1 MQVKELKSKGLVK
14 EFEVVVLSADLE
26 KAIDKEL
33 HKIANKVKI
42 DGFRPGKAPMDVVRK
57 RFEDQIIGD
66 ALQEAVAAS
75 VNSLVDEQ
83 KMKLALQPKIK
94 LDKFER
100 GKDITYQVELE
111 AMPEIKPVDFATL
124 KLQKL
129 KAEPTDEA
137 VAETL
142 KQIAETHKVSQK
154 IADDRAARLGDIVT
168 INFDGTVDGVAHK
181 GMKADNYELELGS
194 KSFIDTFEDQIVG
207 LKVGAK
213 KDVKVKFPENYG
225 AKELAGKDAVFAIEL
240 KQIGQKVV
248 PDAND
253 DLAKKMGFDSLDA
266 LKTAIKEHLE
276 KEYNQLA
283 KMHLKR
289 KLLDKL
295 DEMHKFPL
303 PPTLVDMEFD
313 AIWKRLEE
321 NRKHGMVDEDE
332 KGKSEDVLKKEYR
345 EIAERRVKLA
355 LLLAEVGN
363 ANKLAITKE
372 ELNRAVYAESMKYR
386 TNIKDVMNFY
396 KNNPQALDQLKAPL
410 LEDKAISF
418 ILELAEVEDKVVPID
433 ELTKSVEE

>member
-225 AKELAGKDAVFAIEL
+225 AKELAGKDAV
-240 KQIGQKVV
+240 
-248 PDAND
+248 
-253 DLAKKMGFDSLDA
+253 
-266 LKTAIKEHLE
+266 
-276 KEYNQLA
+276 
-283 KMHLKR
+283 
-289 KLLDKL
+289 
-295 DEMHKFPL
+295 
-303 PPTLVDMEFD
+303 
-313 AIWKRLEE
+313 
-321 NRKHGMVDEDE
+321 
-332 KGKSEDVLKKEYR
+332 
-345 EIAERRVKLA
+345 
-355 LLLAEVGN
+355 
-363 ANKLAITKE
+363 
-372 ELNRAVYAESMKYR
+372 
-386 TNIKDVMNFY
+386 
-396 KNNPQALDQLKAPL
+396 
-410 LEDKAISF
+410 
-418 ILELAEVEDKVVPID
+418 
-433 ELTKSVEE
+433 